1 MVPDAQLVDRV
12 RHGDVEAFGRLAERY
27 ERSLLAIA
35 LAKLRDL
42 HEAEDVVQETLLV
55 AFRRLGTLREESKF
69 GPWLMQIARSQVVEA
84 VRARRVP
91 ASIPLNG
98 PDHHEGDDGNTQ
110 MTIENEHLLG
120 LVARLPQHERMLI
133 GLRYFDGHSMAEIA
147 TISARPLGSV
157 TKQLSRAI
165 ARLRSWYDKES
176 LTMNQNTDLEDRLEA
191 LGAALRSRPR
201 LTDRV
206 MDEVRQS
213 VTDGSI
219 QDQSNSGRP
228 SARAPSHVTPSPAT
242 LHRGRRHCRYDR
254 RRFVSRARDFSYVV
268 RKLGRRHK
276 GDPVAKVDPWGGDV
290 HQR

>member
-35 LAKLRDL
+35 LAKVRNL

-98 PDHHEGDDGNTQ
+98 PDHHQGDDGNTQ

-120 LVARLPQHERMLI
+120 LVARLPQHERHVDRAAVFRRTQH
-133 GLRYFDGHSMAEIA
+133 GRDCNHLR
-147 TISARPLGSV
+147 RPLGSV

-176 LTMNQNTDLEDRLEA
+176 LR
-191 LGAALRSRPR
+191 
-201 LTDRV
+201 
-206 MDEVRQS
+206 
-213 VTDGSI
+213 
-219 QDQSNSGRP
+219 
-228 SARAPSHVTPSPAT
+228 
-242 LHRGRRHCRYDR
+242 
-254 RRFVSRARDFSYVV
+254 
-268 RKLGRRHK
+268 
-276 GDPVAKVDPWGGDV
+276 
-290 HQR
+290 